1 MGWSFR
7 KRIKIAPGIRINLSK
22 SGISTSIGG
31 RGFTYNTR
39 GRITTSIPGTGIRYT
54 HNLNARR
61 TAKPMGSA
69 VSAAGRIDSAST
81 ERLSKREQATRDFV
95 RQIQDRTATALQQYF
110 NSHGVYVLAEDLADA
125 VTLEDHQEFLGS
137 LSREFETTTKAVS
150 LAVDI
155 GSISLAEKEKA
166 MLALYEMER
175 KCAEHQGDRG
185 ELREAAST
193 LSNWVLAWPNPPSLV
208 APFLLGLLACFLLFI
223 KNFPVGL
230 VLLAGVLV
238 YGIYAVV
245 SFEKKKVLLTAEI
258 SDAAARFDS
267 LVTAEV
273 SPRPA
278 VPDESG
284 NVRLRAMVFA
294 ALTAVVGIA
303 ALVYRPQDI
312 QQAASNQSENVS
324 QAETV
329 ALPAAPASSS
339 QMRPPQGDFGWLVGK
354 YPSDVVKD
362 RRFRAAF
369 NHVSRNEWKK
379 IADRLAVTD
388 AAGIQLKDGYY
399 FGAGC
404 RAHLCGSD
412 IAAFAINEAT
422 GKGDVI
428 YKDTVDNASGSA
440 VANGFAW
447 GDMPISSTPLANWAK
462 SNDMTTEAS
471 STSASEPTTDTTLQ
485 ASFDCSKARSDSE
498 KLICHDHELAADD
511 VELSAILAR
520 AKAAVTDQTAL
531 RERTRK
537 EWNFREQ
544 TCHDRDCLVRW
555 YADQKTALT
564 QIAQTG
570 DAEAN

>member
-7 KRIKIAPGIRINLSK
+7 RRIKIAPGIRINLSK

-39 GRITTSIPGTGIRYT
+39 GSITTSIPGTGIRYT

-61 TAKPMGSA
+61 TARPMGAA

-110 NSHGVYVLAEDLADA
+110 NSHGVYVHTEDLADA

-137 LSREFETTTKAVS
+137 LSKEFEATTKAVR

-223 KNFPVGL
+223 KNFPFGL
-230 VLLAGVLV
+230 VLLAVALV
-238 YGIYAVV
+238 YGSYALV
-245 SFEKKKVLLTAEI
+245 SFGKKKVLLTAEI

-267 LVTAEV
+267 LLTAEL

-284 NVRLRAMVFA
+284 NVRLRAMTFV
-294 ALTAVVGIA
+294 ALTAVVAIA
-303 ALVYRPQDI
+303 AIVYRPRDI
-312 QQAASNQSENVS
+312 QQAVANQSENVN
-324 QAETV
+324 QAENV

-339 QMRPPQGDFGWLVGK
+339 QMRLPQGDFGWLVGK
-354 YPSDVVKD
+354 YPSDVVKN

-379 IADRLAVTD
+379 ITDRLAVTD
-388 AAGIQLKDGYY
+388 AAGIQLRDGYY

-404 RAHLCGSD
+404 KAHLCGSD

-428 YKDTVDNASGSA
+428 YKDTVDNASGDA
-440 VANGFAW
+440 MANGFAW
-447 GDMPISSTPLANWAK
+447 SDMPIGSTPLADWAK
-462 SNDMTTEAS
+462 SNNMTTEAS
-471 STSASEPTTDTTLQ
+471 PTSALEPTTDTTLQ
-485 ASFDCSKARSDSE
+485 TSFDCSKARSDSE
-498 KLICHDHELAADD
+498 KLICHDPELAADD

-520 AKAAVTDQTAL
+520 AKAAVADQTAL
-531 RERTRK
+531 RERTRR

-544 TCHDRDCLVRW
+544 NCHDRDCLVRW

-570 DAEAN
+570 DVAAN